1 MKLTLACLGMFCM
14 ISGFTCTD
22 TVLEPLSG
30 HPAWVDDLIR
40 TYTDAPVG
48 NPPQS
53 IWQYA
58 YNGSI
63 VYYVPPQC
71 CDQYSDL
78 YDFFGKII
86 AHPDGGIT
94 GTGDG
99 RAADFMAK
107 RTNEVLIWKDDRTRN

>member
-1 MKLTLACLGMFCM
+1 MKITLLCLGLICM
-14 ISGFTCTD
+14 IPGVTCTD

-40 TYTDAPVG
+40 TYQSAPVG

-53 IWQYA
+53 VWQYE
-58 YNGSI
+58 YNAAT

-78 YDFFGKII
+78 YDFFGTII

-99 RAADFMAK
+99 RASDFMTK
-107 RTNEVLIWKDDRTRN
+107 RTKGVLVWKDDRTRN